1 MLRPFSL
8 LAMHSVHSWEVWA
21 INDSWAAPHHVCW
34 VLECPNPAPTPS
46 QQQSHTGGGGEQVC
60 LSAWGWVVRRRHRVP
75 TVLQVRARRALN
87 VPIHLGVAGGLC
99 NFPVI

>member
-46 QQQSHTGGGGEQVC
+46 QQQSHTGGGGEQGLSVC
-60 LSAWGWVVRRRHRVP
+60 MGLGGEEEAPGTHSA
-75 TVLQVRARRALN
+75 A
-87 VPIHLGVAGGLC
+87 GVGKESLECSHSSRGSGGGCAIFL
-99 NFPVI
+99 